1 MERMSITTTQAALD
15 KLLGGMT
22 RYGSEVWESADGRL
36 MIAKGFDG
44 WVGIASPDD
53 GGGKIELAYNI
64 AEG

>member
-44 WVGIASPDD
+44 L
-53 GGGKIELAYNI
+53 GGHRQPGRRRRQDRAGLQHR
-64 AEG
+64 